1 MRVLIT
7 GCNGLLGQNLIR
19 LASPDAE
26 IAGLD
31 LAESSLLTVAKY
43 FSVDLGDRKAV
54 LEAVSEW
61 QPQWIVN
68 AAAFTDVDGAETRRE
83 LCWRV
88 NVTAV
93 ENLVYACRKVASS
106 IAHVSTDYIFD
117 GQHGP
122 YGEEDTPNPIGYY
135 GRSKLAGEN
144 VLVASRV
151 AHVIAR
157 TMVLYGYGLSVRPNF
172 VTWLIDKL
180 QQGERVRIVTDQ
192 FGNAT
197 LADELALALWR
208 MTGKNAGGI
217 YHVAG
222 RDVISR
228 YDFAMAIAN
237 AFALD
242 ADLITAIT
250 TDQLRQAAPR
260 PMKSGLKVDKVIRE
274 LGVPLSTT
282 AEGLLKFKRTMA
294 AAKAA
299 SLH

>member
-19 LASPDAE
+19 LAPPDAE

-43 FSVDLGDRKAV
+43 FSVDLGDRREV

-68 AAAFTDVDGAETRRE
+68 AAAFTDVDGAETKRD

-93 ENLVYACRKVASS
+93 ENLVYACRKVAAS

-122 YGEEDTPNPIGYY
+122 YGEEDAPNPIGYY

-144 VLVASRV
+144 VLVTSRV

-208 MTGKNAGGI
+208 MTEVDAGGV

-222 RDVISR
+222 RDVVSR
-228 YDFAMAIAN
+228 YAFAMAIAH

-260 PMKSGLKVDKVIRE
+260 PMKSGLKVDKVVRT
-274 LGVPLSTT
+274 LGVSLSTT
-282 AEGLLKFKRTMA
+282 AEGLLKFKRTIA

-299 SLH
+299 S